1 MFDEVAKGYDR
12 TNTALSAGSDLLWR
26 WQTIRA
32 LAPQPGERVL
42 DVAAGTGKSSAAIAK
57 SGASV
62 VAVDFSAGMIAVGRK
77 KHPDIEFV
85 EGDAMKLPFAA
96 GEFDAVTIS
105 FGLRNV
111 AKPLK
116 ALKEMYRV
124 LKPGGRI
131 VVCEFST
138 PTRALF
144 RAGYGAYLKYV
155 LPAVAGVTSS
165 NSDAYNYLAES
176 IDEWPDQATLS
187 QWLRGA
193 GFSRVAHRNLSQG
206 IVALHRGHK
215 PLKKTRTA
223 SAAQTASHD
232 DDSAT

>member
-1 MFDEVAKGYDR
+1 FMARARSDKQPEEVAAMFDEVAKGYDR

-32 LAPQPGERVL
+32 PAPQPGERVL

-85 EGDAMKLPFAA
+85 EGDAMKLPFRA

-155 LPAVAGVTSS
+155 MPAVA
-165 NSDAYNYLAES
+165 
-176 IDEWPDQATLS
+176 
-187 QWLRGA
+187 
-193 GFSRVAHRNLSQG
+193 
-206 IVALHRGHK
+206 
-215 PLKKTRTA
+215 
-223 SAAQTASHD
+223 
-232 DDSAT
+232 

>member
-42 DVAAGTGKSSAAIAK
+42 DVAAGTGKSSAAIVK

-155 LPAVAGVTSS
+155 MPAVAGVTSS

-176 IDEWPDQATLS
+176 IDEWPDQGTLS

-223 SAAQTASHD
+223 SAAQTASP